1 MFINFVMT
9 SKVIYQG
16 VFMTTYASSR
26 ISSDTQNQKNGS
38 LDVANQMISP

>member
-1 MFINFVMT
+1 
-9 SKVIYQG
+9 
-16 VFMTTYASSR
+16 MTTYASSR